1 MDRRGF
7 LTLAG
12 SCLAVPAAWGA
23 GPLAPLNGL
32 AAAINK
38 SGRQRML
45 SQRTAKAWAMLV
57 LGVLPE
63 RAKLILNQSI
73 ALFEQQLAELGT
85 LLPSDELRGLHLQL
99 EHEWG
104 RFRPLLADIRSNGQ
118 AVWSGSD
125 AVLGAAHKLTLA
137 YERAYAKPAGRLV
150 NVSGRQRMLSQ
161 RMAKAYLF
169 RRLGVLPGPAGEMLE
184 QAMSEFA
191 RAHEELK
198 APRPGAGQ
206 IQAGLALVE
215 QQWYF
220 FRNALTLRDSGNQ
233 DKAAA
238 DVATTS
244 ERILEEMEL
253 IVGLY
258 ERAAR
263 EGEA

>member
-1 MDRRGF
+1 
-7 LTLAG
+7 
-12 SCLAVPAAWGA
+12 
-23 GPLAPLNGL
+23 
-32 AAAINK
+32 
-38 SGRQRML
+38 
-45 SQRTAKAWAMLV
+45 
-57 LGVLPE
+57 
-63 RAKLILNQSI
+63 
-73 ALFEQQLAELGT
+73 
-85 LLPSDELRGLHLQL
+85 
-99 EHEWG
+99 
-104 RFRPLLADIRSNGQ
+104 
-118 AVWSGSD
+118 
-125 AVLGAAHKLTLA
+125 
-137 YERAYAKPAGRLV
+137 
-150 NVSGRQRMLSQ
+150 
-161 RMAKAYLF
+161 
-169 RRLGVLPGPAGEMLE
+169 
-184 QAMSEFA
+184 MSELA